1 MELILA
7 QLTEEEKLYS
17 FVLEP
22 AWIRDALPVT
32 SGAAL
37 IVAQAHPVE
46 IWVRR
51 VGLDVLL
58 SCDFPLHFET
68 DCSLCTRDM
77 AQTVTVHFSLT
88 LQPKPALAPL
98 IPEEVVLNPEDPDDC
113 YFDGDS
119 IDLDGILREQII
131 LALPMY
137 PKCSADCH
145 GLCPVCGVDLNT
157 QSCSCERDDVDPRWE
172 KLKLLT
178 REQKG

>member
-32 SGAAL
+32 AGAAL
-37 IVAQAHPVE
+37 TVSQPHSIE
-46 IWVRR
+46 IRVRR

-58 SCDFPLHFET
+58 SSDFPLHFET

-77 AQTVTVHFSLT
+77 AQTVNVHFSLT
-88 LQPKPALAPL
+88 LQPKPFLAPL
-98 IPEEVVLNPEDPDDC
+98 IPEELELTPEDPDDC
-113 YFDGDS
+113 YLDGDS
-119 IDLDGILREQII
+119 IDLDSILREQII

-137 PKCSADCH
+137 PKCSEDCL
-145 GLCPVCGVDLNT
+145 GMCPVCGIDLNT
-157 QSCSCERDDVDPRWE
+157 QNCSCERDDMDPRWE